1 MPDLTSPEAR
11 IAELGLSL
19 PEPTTPVASY
29 VPARRV
35 GNLVY
40 ISGQIPLR
48 DGTLIAQGTVP
59 GQVSVETARDCA
71 VQCALN
77 GLAALKGEIGSLDNV
92 KSLVRLGG
100 WVASE
105 PGFNGQ
111 PGVINGASDLMI
123 EVFGEAGRHAR
134 AAVGSVDLPLG
145 VPVEIE
151 FLFEVE

>member
-11 IAELGLSL
+11 IAELGFSL

-40 ISGQIPLR
+40 ISGQIPMR
-48 DGTLIAQGTVP
+48 DGALIAQGTVP
-59 GQVSVETARDCA
+59 GTVSVETARDCA

-77 GLAALKGEIGSLDNV
+77 GLAALKGEIGSHDKV
-92 KSLVRLGG
+92 KGLVRLGG

-123 EVFGEAGRHAR
+123 EVFGEAGKHAR
-134 AAVGSVDLPLG
+134 AAVGSVNLPLG